1 MAKRGSKVGV
11 SIEGGVARITL
22 VDGESHNTID
32 LRFAEELTL
41 AAQTVAA
48 EPTVRLIVIAAEGDS
63 FSFGGDIDVFLEQRP
78 SITPFIKATAD
89 GFHEAILALRAARAP
104 IMTVVNGMAAGGGF
118 SLALVGD
125 MIVAKRSARFNV
137 AYTRSGLTPDGGSTY
152 FLPRQVGYRR
162 AFDLMATNP
171 TLTADQAHELGIVSR
186 VFDDDGFEEE
196 VDGLIAAMA
205 TAHPHAL
212 ANLKALLRSSVDA
225 ELEDQL
231 AAESM
236 SISTIAGSAATLD
249 ILDAFVARRKN
260 NTPR

>member
-1 MAKRGSKVGV
+1 MTKRGSKIAL

-22 VDGESHNTID
+22 VDGDNHNTID
-32 LRFAEELTL
+32 LRFADELTQ
-41 AAQTVAA
+41 AARAVNG
-48 EPTVRLIVIAAEGDS
+48 EPSVQLIVIAAEGDS
-63 FSFGGDIDVFLEQRP
+63 FSFGGDIDVFLDQRP

-89 GFHEAILALRAARAP
+89 GFHEAILELRAARP
-104 IMTVVNGMAAGGGF
+104 PVMTVVNGMAAGGGF
-118 SLALVGD
+118 SLALIGD
-125 MIVAKRSARFNV
+125 MVVARRSARFNV

-186 VFDDDGFEEE
+186 VFDDDGFDEE
-196 VDGLIAAMA
+196 VEVLIGAMA

-212 ANLKALLRSSVDA
+212 ASLKALLRSSA
-225 ELEDQL
+225 GSELEEQL
-231 AAESM
+231 EAESA

-249 ILDAFVARRKN
+249 ILDAFVARRDK
-260 NTPR
+260 R